1 MTAAALSG
9 SSDPSP
15 SNAGTGG
22 PLDLTRPAVPVDLPA
37 EVRALASTCPFPD
50 PGTEV
55 SCAVSG
61 GADSLA
67 LLTLAVAAGCRAR
80 AIHVD
85 HGLRAGS
92 ADEVRVVEAAG
103 RRLGVAVEALRVT
116 VEPGPNLEARAR
128 TARYGVLPTDV
139 LTGHTADD
147 RAETI
152 LLNLLRGT
160 GLAGL
165 APLPPG
171 NRRPIAGLRRT
182 DTERVCD
189 LMGFEVVHDPSNLD
203 PVHRRNRIRHE
214 LLPLAADIAG
224 RDVVPLL
231 TRTADVAGE
240 VNRWLDE
247 QAATVDVRSAKELAG
262 LPRPLAHAAVRRW
275 LAEVGVGDGYPVDRA
290 ALDRVLAVAR
300 GDVVA
305 TELVGGW
312 RVARSRGRL
321 SLSEANAVNLV
332 EGSEPI

>member
-1 MTAAALSG
+1 MTAAALPG
-9 SSDPSP
+9 SSGRSP
-15 SNAGTGG
+15 SDAGAGSPRG
-22 PLDLTRPAVPVDLPA
+22 LAHPAVPTDLPV
-37 EVRALASTCPFPD
+37 EVRTLASSCPFPA
-50 PGTEV
+50 PGSEV
-55 SCAVSG
+55 ACAVSG

-85 HGLRAGS
+85 HGLRVGS

-103 RRLGVAVEALRVT
+103 RRLGVMVEAVRVS

-128 TARYGVLPTDV
+128 AARYRVLPADV

-152 LLNLLRGT
+152 LLNLLRGA
-160 GLAGL
+160 GLSGL
-165 APLPPG
+165 APLSPG

-231 TRTADVAGE
+231 TRTAEVAGE
-240 VNRWLDE
+240 VDRWLDE
-247 QAATVDVRSAKELAG
+247 QAVEVDVRSARALAD

-275 LAEVGVGDGYPVDRA
+275 LAEAGVGDGYPVDRA

-321 SLSEANAVNLV
+321 SLSEANAVNAV
-332 EGSEPI
+332 DGSDGR